1 MSNFE
6 QFLMALAFTIFFMG
20 IGKIV
25 ITEVR
30 DILTM
35 RWVKRQIK
43 RGNVKIIY
51 SDIDLFEND
60 EQDKTQQ
67 GFIL

>member
-60 EQDKTQQ
+60 EQDKTQ
-67 GFIL
+67 